1 METLRSEIE
10 KLRTRFGNS
19 GNQPPNLQLSAL
31 VTVVV
36 IEALSAKKTDIETFK
51 LASRYLTPEVY
62 DELVGERTYEH
73 ICGYPPCGLV
83 PKSASGKNKI
93 LGTLAQTSKFDV
105 PWAYLRTF
113 CSKQHYQASQFY
125 RAQLAVEPLDMRT
138 GIWGE
143 YGTSKPYEG
152 NIILLEE
159 LTSEASV
166 GKSMAEIVE
175 GFTQM
180 SLKDPELAKM
190 NIPANGDEITK
201 LGKEIQEISLRE
213 RDDDENDVDADYE
226 ALEDMSSKDKAS
238 AIEGYKPRIQ
248 WR

>member
-1 METLRSEIE
+1 MLQLREEIE
-10 KLRTRFGNS
+10 KLRTRFGNT
-19 GNQPPNLQLSAL
+19 GNEAPNLQLSAL
-31 VTVVV
+31 VTIAV
-36 IEALSAKKTDIETFK
+36 IEALSAKKTDIQTFK
-51 LASRYLTPEVY
+51 YASRYLTPEVY

-93 LGTLAQTSKFDV
+93 LGTLAQNQKFDV

-125 RAQLAVEPLDMRT
+125 RAQLSPDPVDLRG

-143 YGTSKPYEG
+143 YGSCKQYEN

-159 LTSEASV
+159 LTSDAQQ

-180 SLKDPELAKM
+180 SLKDPELAQM
-190 NIPANGDEITK
+190 NIPATGDEITR

-213 RDDDENDVDADYE
+213 RDDDENDVEPDYE
-226 ALEDMSSKDKAS
+226 GLEDMSSKDKAS

>member
-1 METLRSEIE
+1 MQLRTEID
-10 KLRTRFGNS
+10 KLRERFHNTGE
-19 GNQPPNLQLSAL
+19 PPNLQLSAL
-31 VTVVV
+31 ITIAV
-36 IEALSAKKTDIETFK
+36 IEALSAKTDIQTFK
-51 LASRYLTPEVY
+51 YASRFLTPEVY

-93 LGTLAQTSKFDV
+93 LGTVTQTHKFDV

-125 RAQLAVEPLDMRT
+125 KAQLSVEPLEHRG
-138 GIWGE
+138 GIWGD
-143 YGTSKPYEG
+143 YGNKHYEG

-159 LTSEASV
+159 LTSEAQV
-166 GKSMAEIVE
+166 GKSMSEIVE

-213 RDDDENDVDADYE
+213 RDDDENDVEPDYE
-226 ALEDMSSKDKAS
+226 GLEDMTNKEKAS